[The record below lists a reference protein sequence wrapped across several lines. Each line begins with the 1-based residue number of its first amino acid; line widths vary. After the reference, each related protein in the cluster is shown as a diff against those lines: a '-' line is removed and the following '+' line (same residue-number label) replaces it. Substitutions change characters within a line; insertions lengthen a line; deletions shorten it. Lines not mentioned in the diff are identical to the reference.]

1 MTTGT
6 PVPSDDRLDVSEA
19 VAAGGDVDVLVPGR
33 MDERLLDDGDEI
45 GVEHLVAA
53 QCHQPAGLIGPDVV
67 GRIAVRTHRQHPD
80 ALAPGGH
87 HDRRVECVHLLD
99 AGRWILGPID
109 IPVVPP
115 GRRIDGSGGNAK
127 RFGVQIRDDQEA
139 IALGSRC
146 VLHEVLDKLLPRTH
160 QHR

>member
-1 MTTGT
+1 MAFLDVGVGVH
-6 PVPSDDRLDVSEA
+6 PDDRLDVTQA
-19 VAAGGDVDVLVPGR
+19 AAAGGDVDVLVPGR

-87 HDRRVECVHLLD
+87 HDRRAERVHLGICASPD
-99 AGRWILGPID
+99 P
-109 IPVVPP
+109 
-115 GRRIDGSGGNAK
+115 RR
-127 RFGVQIRDDQEA
+127 
-139 IALGSRC
+139 
-146 VLHEVLDKLLPRTH
+146 P
-160 QHR
+160 